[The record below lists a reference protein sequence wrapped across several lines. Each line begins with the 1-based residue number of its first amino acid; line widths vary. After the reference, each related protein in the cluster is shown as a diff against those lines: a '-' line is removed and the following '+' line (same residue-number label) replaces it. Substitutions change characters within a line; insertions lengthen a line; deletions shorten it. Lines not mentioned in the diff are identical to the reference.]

1 MQDLKKHIT
10 SFFPYAQKQLGFE
23 RPPKLFFVNDKQN
36 AGDVLGKTAYYEP
49 ETETIKIYV
58 TNRHPKDVLRS
69 FSHELVHH
77 AQNCRG
83 DFDNDTVTEEGYA
96 QNDPHL
102 REMEREAYEKG
113 NMIFRDYCDSLTNNG
128 GLEQMSMTE
137 DKLRETIRAAI
148 QRLAEKSGKM
158 PMKPDTEEDLDD
170 DGKTDDMVPAFLKQE
185 ETEQV
190 EEGEIPPQLKK
201 HVEKAQAKKAEKDE
215 KEEKV
220 DEYRQ
225 QDPYENTPFAEKEH
239 ERVPE
244 KKKEEG
250 KVDEGSL
257 ADNPEKAEEAEAKEE
272 DAEKGA
278 AELDESPSHPAS
290 DRSQG
295 RDTGRRVKDVNSGE
309 RKEVAESVDELKEW
323 YLGTLSEALIKK
335 FTK

>member
-1 MQDLKKHIT
+1 MQDLKKHIA
-10 SFFPYAQKQLGFE
+10 SFFPFAQKQLGFK
-23 RPPKLFFVNDKQN
+23 RPPKLFFVQDQNN
-36 AGDVLGKTAYYEP
+36 AGDVLGKTAYYQP

-113 NMIFRDYCDSLTNNG
+113 NMIFRDYCDGLTNNG

-137 DKLRETIRAAI
+137 DKLREAVRAAI

-158 PMKPDTEEDLDD
+158 PMKDEPEGKDLNK
-170 DGKTDDMVPAFLKQE
+170 DGKKGHGKVPAFLKQE

-201 HVEKAQAKKAEKDE
+201 HVEKAQAKKAEK
-215 KEEKV
+215 EEKV
-220 DEYRQ
+220 DEASMAD
-225 QDPYENTPFAEKEH
+225 DPTA
-239 ERVPE
+239 
-244 KKKEEG
+244 
-250 KVDEGSL
+250 
-257 ADNPEKAEEAEAKEE
+257 AEEAEA
-272 DAEKGA
+272 AERA
-278 AELDESPSHPAS
+278 AEGGESETKVNEEEELEESPSHPAS

-323 YLGTLSEALIKK
+323 YLGTLSEALVKR

>member
-113 NMIFRDYCDSLTNNG
+113 NMIFRDYCDGLTNNG

-158 PMKPDTEEDLDD
+158 PMKDEPEGEDLNK
-170 DGKTDDMVPAFLKQE
+170 DGKKGHGKVPAFLKQE

-190 EEGEIPPQLKK
+190 EEGEVPPQLKP
-201 HVEKAQAKKAEKDE
+201 HVDKLKAKKAEKDE
-215 KEEKV
+215 KEEDKV
-220 DEYRQ
+220 DEAHCGKA
-225 QDPYENTPFAEKEH
+225 DD
-239 ERVPE
+239 E
-244 KKKEEG
+244 KKDLE
-250 KVDEGSL
+250 
-257 ADNPEKAEEAEAKEE
+257 
-272 DAEKGA
+272 
-278 AELDESPSHPAS
+278 ESPSHPAS
-290 DRSQG
+290 DREVG
-295 RDTGRRVKDVNSGE
+295 RQTGRRQKNTSTGE
-309 RKEVAESVDELKEW
+309 REETVNEVESVDELKEW

>member
-1 MQDLKKHIT
+1 MQDLKKHVM
-10 SFFPYAQKQLGFE
+10 SFFPFAQKQLGFK

-36 AGDVLGKTAYYEP
+36 AGEILGKTAYYEP

-83 DFDNDTVTEEGYA
+83 DFDNDTVTEEEYA

-113 NMIFRDYCDSLTNNG
+113 NMIFRDYCDGLTNNG

-137 DKLRETIRAAI
+137 DKLREAVRAAI
-148 QRLAEKSGKM
+148 QRLAEKGGA
-158 PMKPDTEEDLDD
+158 KPDFLDLDK
-170 DGKTDDMVPAFLKQE
+170 DGD
-185 ETEQV
+185 
-190 EEGEIPPQLKK
+190 
-201 HVEKAQAKKAEKDE
+201 
-215 KEEKV
+215 KEESMKDAAADADDKKKV
-220 DEYRQ
+220 DE
-225 QDPYENTPFAEKEH
+225 A
-239 ERVPE
+239 
-244 KKKEEG
+244 
-250 KVDEGSL
+250 SL
-257 ADNPEKAEEAEAKEE
+257 ADDPTAAEEAEAAERAAEGGESETKVNEE
-272 DAEKGA
+272 D
-278 AELDESPSHPAS
+278 ELEESPSHPAS

-323 YLGTLSEALIKK
+323 YLGTLSESLIKK
-335 FTK
+335 FTQK

>member
-1 MQDLKKHIT
+1 MQDLKKHIA
-10 SFFPYAQKQLGFE
+10 SFFPFAQKELGFK

-36 AGDVLGKTAYYEP
+36 AGETLGKTAYYEP

-113 NMIFRDYCDSLTNNG
+113 NMIFRDYCDGLANNG
-128 GLEQMSMTE
+128 GLEEMSMTE
-137 DKLRETIRAAI
+137 DKLREAVRAAI

-158 PMKPDTEEDLDD
+158 PMKPEPPGKDLNK
-170 DGKTDDMVPAFLKQE
+170 DGKKGHGKVPAFLKQE

-201 HVEKAQAKKAEKDE
+201 HVEKAQAKKSE
-215 KEEKV
+215 KEEK
-220 DEYRQ
+220 
-225 QDPYENTPFAEKEH
+225 
-239 ERVPE
+239 
-244 KKKEEG
+244 EE

-257 ADNPEKAEEAEAKEE
+257 ADDPEKAEEAEAKEE

-278 AELDESPSHPAS
+278 AELDESPSHPAE
-290 DRSQG
+290 DRNMGRSQ
-295 RDTGRRVKDVNSGE
+295 RQKKATGE
-309 RKEVAESVDELKEW
+309 REENVSESVDELKEW
-323 YLGTLSEALIKK
+323 YLGTLSEALVKK

>member
-1 MQDLKKHIT
+1 MQDLKKHVM
-10 SFFPYAQKQLGFE
+10 SFFPFAQKQLGFK

-36 AGDVLGKTAYYEP
+36 AGEILGKTAYYEP

-96 QNDPHL
+96 QSDPHL

-113 NMIFRDYCDSLTNNG
+113 NMIFRDYCDGLTNNG

-137 DKLRETIRAAI
+137 DKLREAVRAAI
-148 QRLAEKSGKM
+148 QRLAEKGGA
-158 PMKPDTEEDLDD
+158 KPDFLDLDK
-170 DGKTDDMVPAFLKQE
+170 DGD
-185 ETEQV
+185 
-190 EEGEIPPQLKK
+190 
-201 HVEKAQAKKAEKDE
+201 
-215 KEEKV
+215 KEESMKDAAADADDKKKV
-220 DEYRQ
+220 DE
-225 QDPYENTPFAEKEH
+225 A
-239 ERVPE
+239 
-244 KKKEEG
+244 
-250 KVDEGSL
+250 SL
-257 ADNPEKAEEAEAKEE
+257 ADDPTAAEEAEAAERAAEGGESETKVNEE
-272 DAEKGA
+272 D
-278 AELDESPSHPAS
+278 ELEESPSHPAS

-323 YLGTLSEALIKK
+323 YLGTLSESLIKK
-335 FTK
+335 FTQK

>member
-1 MQDLKKHIT
+1 M
-10 SFFPYAQKQLGFE
+10 SFFPFAQKQLGFK

-36 AGDVLGKTAYYEP
+36 AGEILGKTAYYEP

-96 QNDPHL
+96 QSDPHL

-113 NMIFRDYCDSLTNNG
+113 NMIFRDYCDGLANNG

-137 DKLRETIRAAI
+137 DKLREAVRAAI
-148 QRLAEKSGKM
+148 QRLAEKGGA
-158 PMKPDTEEDLDD
+158 KPDFLDLDK
-170 DGKTDDMVPAFLKQE
+170 DGD
-185 ETEQV
+185 
-190 EEGEIPPQLKK
+190 
-201 HVEKAQAKKAEKDE
+201 
-215 KEEKV
+215 KEESMKDAAADADDKKKV
-220 DEYRQ
+220 DE
-225 QDPYENTPFAEKEH
+225 A
-239 ERVPE
+239 
-244 KKKEEG
+244 
-250 KVDEGSL
+250 SL
-257 ADNPEKAEEAEAKEE
+257 ADDPTAAEEAEAAERAAEGGESETKVNEE
-272 DAEKGA
+272 D
-278 AELDESPSHPAS
+278 ELEESPSHPAS

-323 YLGTLSEALIKK
+323 YLGTLSESLIKK
-335 FTK
+335 FTQK

>member
-1 MQDLKKHIT
+1 MQDLKKHVM
-10 SFFPYAQKQLGFE
+10 SFFPFAQKQLGFK
-23 RPPKLFFVNDKQN
+23 RPPKLFFVQDQNN
-36 AGDVLGKTAYYEP
+36 AGDVLGKTAYYQP
-49 ETETIKIYV
+49 ETETIKVYV

-113 NMIFRDYCDSLTNNG
+113 NMIFRDYCDGLTNNG

-137 DKLRETIRAAI
+137 DKLREAVRAAI
-148 QRLAEKSGKM
+148 QRLAEKSGAKPDFLDLDKDGDKEE
-158 PMKPDTEEDLDD
+158 PMKKAAAEADKDKKEVKEDVD
-170 DGKTDDMVPAFLKQE
+170 QE
-185 ETEQV
+185 AN
-190 EEGEIPPQLKK
+190 
-201 HVEKAQAKKAEKDE
+201 EKELEDAKKLGGKFAK
-215 KEEKV
+215 KV
-220 DEYRQ
+220 DE
-225 QDPYENTPFAEKEH
+225 AA
-239 ERVPE
+239 
-244 KKKEEG
+244 
-250 KVDEGSL
+250 L
-257 ADNPEKAEEAEAKEE
+257 ADDPEKAEEAEAKEE

-278 AELDESPSHPAS
+278 EELDESPSHPAS

-323 YLGTLSEALIKK
+323 YLGTLSEALVKK
-335 FTK
+335 FTQK